1 MSVSISYQCT
11 QVTNVK
17 YLPCQVTNHGVK
29 LVQASLHFVNEHGHK
44 LAVADNVVLMLDED
58 GAQIARYPENFLA
71 IECNDEYEYEY
82 EKMLKL
88 CENGDPGFDIYNP
101 EEVMAWVEELL
112 IVQPSK
118 KH

>member
-1 MSVSISYQCT
+1 MGVSYSYQCT

-17 YLPCQVTNHGVK
+17 TLFCQAIKPGVK

-44 LAVADNVVLMLDED
+44 LAVADNVVLKLTKY
-58 GAQIARYPENFLA
+58 GAEIANDPENFMPEDA
-71 IECNDEYEYEY
+71 PDEEY

-118 KH
+118 KHYE